1 MVSLTVAGGFILGS
15 SDTYQDWDPT
25 MSRNPGAVTPDNR
38 GCAPGWATIYV
49 QDSLTGGTVKVCR
62 RVDAAVLGPSGAA
75 IIQEEAGPDWYDES
89 IMNVAEVSEQIVQ
102 GGADVISAVSPAI
115 SSTALLIAAAALF
128 LFVWKK

>member
-1 MVSLTVAGGFILGS
+1 MLTVAGGFILGS

-25 MSRNPGAVTPDNR
+25 LTRNPGAASQDNR

-62 RVDAAVLGPSGAA
+62 RLDAALLGPGGSA
-75 IIQEEAGPDWYDES
+75 IIQQETGPDWYDES
-89 IMNVAEVSEQIVQ
+89 ILNVAEVAEEIVQ
-102 GGADVISAVSPAI
+102 GGADVLNAVSPAI
-115 SSTALLIAAAALF
+115 SSTALLIAAAAVF

>member
-1 MVSLTVAGGFILGS
+1 MSLTVAGGFILGS

-25 MSRNPGAVTPDNR
+25 LSRNPGAASLDNR

-62 RVDAAVLGPSGAA
+62 KVDAAILGPGGSQ
-75 IIQEEAGPDWYDES
+75 IIAQESGPDWYDES

-128 LFVWKK
+128 LLVWKK

>member
-1 MVSLTVAGGFILGS
+1 MSLIVAGGFIMGS
-15 SDTYQDWDPT
+15 SDTYRDWDPT
-25 MSRNPGAVTPDNR
+25 LTSNPGAASQDNR
-38 GCAPGWATIYV
+38 GCAPGWAAIYV

-62 RVDAAVLGPSGAA
+62 RLDAAILGPGGSA
-75 IIQEEAGPDWYDES
+75 IIAEETGPDWYDES
-89 IMNVAEVSEQIVQ
+89 VMNVAEVSEQIVQ